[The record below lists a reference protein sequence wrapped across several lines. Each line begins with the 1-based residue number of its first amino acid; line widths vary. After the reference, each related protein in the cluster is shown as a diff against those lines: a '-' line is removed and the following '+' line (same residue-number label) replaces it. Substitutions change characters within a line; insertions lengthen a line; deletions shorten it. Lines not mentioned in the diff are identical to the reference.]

1 LGKHEPIFTTQNEA
15 SSTSIP
21 FRISNATLEDTQKKL
36 QKIANITIA
45 QFLNKQHSRNLS
57 LSEILELRD
66 MGNLIMNP
74 DFMLPTMLDKRNFTK
89 VVQITPPSTTILNLG
104 SAILKSDFMPTAFLK
119 PPDPHP
125 KLNEAPDQEMD
136 SLTMIITNATKELAF
151 STMVFH
157 RYAALIKNFS
167 LITTNHK
174 INLIYRHMMNEF
186 LCRNYIAESILQM
199 LEKDAALFSDN
210 NAFSSRQGGEETPDM
225 SDTVAEMITDLGS
238 MKYKEWLAR

>member
-1 LGKHEPIFTTQNEA
+1 LSKHEPIFTTKNES
-15 SSTSIP
+15 SSTINP
-21 FRISNATLEDTQKKL
+21 FEISNYTLEDTQRKL

-74 DFMLPTMLDKRNFTK
+74 DFMLPTMLDKRNYTK
-89 VVQITPPSTTILNLG
+89 VVQMSPPSTTILNLG

-119 PPDPHP
+119 PPDPKPP

-136 SLTMIITNATKELAF
+136 NLTMIITNATKELAF

-157 RYAALIKNFS
+157 R
-167 LITTNHK
+167 
-174 INLIYRHMMNEF
+174 
-186 LCRNYIAESILQM
+186 
-199 LEKDAALFSDN
+199 
-210 NAFSSRQGGEETPDM
+210 
-225 SDTVAEMITDLGS
+225 
-238 MKYKEWLAR
+238 